1 MRVAQFRV
9 LGGAVARVPVDATA
23 FAHRNRPIM
32 ALTAAAFG
40 NPAEAAEHEQWAAQ
54 FASQLRR
61 GAPGAYIGFLG
72 DEGEG
77 RVREAYPDAVWER
90 LRRIKRQY
98 EPENLF
104 HLNQNGP
111 PADD

>member
-1 MRVAQFRV
+1 
-9 LGGAVARVPVDATA
+9 
-23 FAHRNRPIM
+23 M

-40 NPAEAAEHEQWAAQ
+40 NPAEAAEHEQWAAH

-61 GAPGAYIGFLG
+61 GAAGAYIGVLG

-98 EPENLF
+98 DPENLF
-104 HLNQNGP
+104 HLNQNVP